1 MCCYLIAKDI
11 RSGGIEKDL
20 LIVPDGTSD
29 IADAFSVKVTIF
41 STPSNQKT
49 TDIRENVRSD
59 HLRRKRL
66 VAQLHGL
73 EEEVRIVIP
82 LEPPGPLQPRTRELR
97 DKTTC
102 AYRKP
107 RAITVSSSI
116 PFGSSYRAGHTLSS
130 VLDRGRKVPQI
141 DFIPA
146 STVAPSG
153 LAVCDAFPCESRG
166 QKYPYRLETV
176 LYRMHQ

>member
-1 MCCYLIAKDI
+1 MCCYLIDKDI

-20 LIVPDGTSD
+20 LIVPDTSD
-29 IADAFSVKVTIF
+29 IADAFSVKVIIF

-49 TDIRENVRSD
+49 TNIRENVRSD
-59 HLRRKRL
+59 CLRRKRL

-82 LEPPGPLQPRTRELR
+82 LVPPGPLQPRTRELR

-102 AYRKP
+102 AYRKL

-153 LAVCDAFPCESRG
+153 LAVCDALCESRG
-166 QKYPYRLETV
+166 QRYPLRLEIV